1 MSMRALDRKLLR
13 DLWRLRAQG
22 LAVALVM
29 ASGIA
34 TYVLSHTTIDSLQAT
49 QRDFYREGRF
59 ADVFVTLKRA
69 PESVAARIRALPG
82 VRVAETRVQSH
93 ATLDLPSFADPVSA
107 EVLSTPIPGGLN
119 RLYLRAGRLPVGD
132 REAAVNEA
140 FAQAHGLAPGSLLRA
155 TLNGRRQVLTV
166 TGIVLSP
173 EFVYLIRVG
182 DVFPDYRRH
191 AVLWMARVPLASAQG
206 MSGAFNSALVSL
218 APGAQEA
225 AVIEALDALL
235 EPYGSTGA
243 IGRSEQ
249 VSHRYLSDEI
259 RQLETQ
265 ARIVPLVF
273 LGVAAFLLN
282 VVLSRLLSQER
293 VQIALLKA
301 FGYSTATV
309 ASHYLS
315 FVGVIVLVGVVTG
328 LWAGAELGAGL
339 AGMYSQF
346 FRYPFLRY
354 EFDPAVAW
362 ECTVIS
368 GAAALAGAL
377 SAVLRAAWLP
387 PAEGMRPEPPPAYRL
402 GRARPVAKLLRRH
415 VGAPA
420 RMVARRIARRPFK
433 SGLTVLGIALSAAIV
448 TVGGFMEDAVDAILD
463 VQFRVAHRADLVV
476 TFMEPRPRAAVLAM
490 AAQDG
495 VRRAEPFR
503 AVSARLIAGHRSR
516 RVALQGYV
524 GRPSLHRLLD
534 EQGRTLPVAAQGLM
548 LTDHLAA
555 RLGVLPGDMV
565 MVEVLEGRR
574 RRGALPVARLVHDL
588 TGHGAYLEVDTLNRW
603 LGEGDAVSG
612 VFLDADDGAIDGLY
626 AAFKRMPV
634 VGGVMNREV
643 ALRSFRDTMGETLLI
658 FGLVNLV
665 LASTIAVG
673 VVYNGLRT
681 ALSERERE
689 LASLRVLGY
698 TAAEVAFLL
707 IGEIMVL
714 TIVAIP
720 VGFALGHEFCAYLA
734 GRLAS
739 DLYRIPVVFD
749 PPTYAWAA
757 LVVLVTTSACAGSM
771 VRHVRRLDLVGALK
785 VPQ

>member
-1 MSMRALDRKLLR
+1 MRALDRKLLR
-13 DLWRLRAQG
+13 DLWRMRAQA

-69 PESVAARIRALPG
+69 PEAVAARIRSLPG
-82 VRVAETRVQSH
+82 VRVAETRVESH
-93 ATLDLPSFADPVSA
+93 ATLDLPWFADPVSA
-107 EVLSTPIPGGLN
+107 VVLSTPTPGGLN
-119 RLYLRAGRLPVGD
+119 RLYLRAGRLPASD
-132 REAAVNEA
+132 REVAVNEA
-140 FAQAHGLAPGSLLRA
+140 FAQAHGLAPGSRLRA
-155 TLNGRRQVLTV
+155 TLNGRRQVLTL
-166 TGIVLSP
+166 TGVVLSP

-191 AVLWMARVPLASAQG
+191 AVLWMAHSPLASAQG

-225 AVIEALDALL
+225 AVIDALDALL

-249 VSHRYLSDEI
+249 ISHRYLSDEI
-259 RQLETQ
+259 RQLEAQ
-265 ARIVPLVF
+265 ARIVPLLF

-301 FGYSTATV
+301 FGYSTAVV
-309 ASHYLS
+309 AWHYLR
-315 FVGVIVLVGVVTG
+315 FAGVIVLVGALTG

-339 AGMYSQF
+339 AGMYGQF

-354 EFDPAVAW
+354 EFDPAVGW
-362 ECTVIS
+362 EGIAIS

-377 SAVLRAAWLP
+377 SVVLRAAWLP
-387 PAEGMRPEPPPAYRL
+387 PAQGMRPEPPPAYRF
-402 GRARPVAKLLRRH
+402 GRARPVAMLLRRY
-415 VGAPA
+415 VSAPV
-420 RMVARRIARRPFK
+420 RMVTRRIARRPFK
-433 SGLTVLGIALSAAIV
+433 SGLTVLGIALSAAII
-448 TVGGFMEDAVDAILD
+448 TVGGFMEDAVNAILD
-463 VQFRVAHRADLVV
+463 VQFRVAHRADLTV

-495 VRRAEPFR
+495 VRRAEAFR
-503 AVSARLIAGHRSR
+503 AVPARLVVGHRSR
-516 RVALQGYV
+516 RVALQGFV
-524 GRPSLHRLLD
+524 GQPALHRLLD
-534 EQGRTLPVAAQGLM
+534 EHGAALPVAAHGLM

-555 RLGVLPGDMV
+555 RLGVRPGDAV

-574 RRGALPVARLVHDL
+574 RSGAVPLASLVHDM
-588 TGHGAYLEVDTLNRW
+588 TGYGAYLELESLNRW
-603 LGEGDAVSG
+603 LGDGDRISG
-612 VFLDADDGAIDGLY
+612 VFLDTDDGAIDALY
-626 AAFKRMPV
+626 AAFKEMPV
-634 VGGVMNREV
+634 VAGVMNREV

-658 FGLVNLV
+658 FGFVNLV

-673 VVYNGLRT
+673 MVYNGLRT

-698 TAAEVAFLL
+698 TAGEVAFLL
-707 IGEIMVL
+707 IGEIAVL

-720 VGFALGHEFCAYLA
+720 LGLVLGHEFCAYLA
-734 GRLAS
+734 RRLAS

-757 LVVLVTTSACAGSM
+757 LVVLVTTAACAALM
-771 VRHVRRLDLVGALK
+771 ARHVRRLDLVGALK